1 MASTHSPSNIDN
13 PQSSLDLI
21 PQSTQ
26 PDTLQS
32 SEPDDVQS
40 TEQGTPQLRVLHT
53 SDWHLGQHFFGNS
66 RDEEHAAFIDWLLG
80 QVEEHQVDVLI
91 IAGDIFDTGTPPSYA
106 RTRYSQFV
114 AAMQN
119 TGCQLVVLG
128 GNHDSVATLHESR
141 ELLACLNASVT
152 ASVTEDPQDQIL
164 TLKNRNG
171 DVGGILCAI
180 PFLRQRDLVKSRAG
194 DSSQDKQQQLM
205 KAMSD
210 HYVDLFQLAEKK
222 AEQQVKQQ
230 GHLLPILATGHMTCV
245 GGQLSESVRELY
257 IGTLDAFPAGL
268 FPKADYIALGHLHR
282 PQKVANS
289 EHIRYSGS
297 PIPLSFDE
305 SSAAKQV
312 LLVDF
317 NDGELT
323 QVTPLE
329 IPLFRRLKSL
339 QCTLDELPKLLE
351 SIAEQGEKDPLVPW
365 LEVMIDAD
373 QYISDL
379 QKQIQQ
385 HTDVLRLE
393 ILRVRRKRT
402 QQERSLQQSNKETLA
417 ELEISD
423 VFEACLE
430 QSELSETLEEEQL
443 LTLTGLFNQVVD
455 SIQSPSEDEQKT
467 DEKEVAANKAQS
479 DTKLQENNA

>member
-1 MASTHSPSNIDN
+1 MASTDSTDNLLSN
-13 PQSSLDLI
+13 
-21 PQSTQ
+21 
-26 PDTLQS
+26 
-32 SEPDDVQS
+32 
-40 TEQGTPQLRVLHT
+40 PQLRILHT

-80 QVEEHQVDVLI
+80 QVEEYQVDVLI

-106 RTRYSQFV
+106 RTRYNQFV
-114 AAMQN
+114 VAMQN

-152 ASVTEDPQDQIL
+152 ASVSEDPQDQIL

-171 DVGGILCAI
+171 DAGGILCAI
-180 PFLRQRDLVKSRAG
+180 PFLRQRDLVKSQAG
-194 DSSQDKQQQLM
+194 DSSRDKQQQLM
-205 KAMSD
+205 KAMSE
-210 HYVDLFQLAEKK
+210 HYAELFCLAEKQ
-222 AEQQVKQQ
+222 ADLQVKNE
-230 GHLLPILATGHMTCV
+230 GNLLPILATGHMTCV

-289 EHIRYSGS
+289 DHIRYSGS

-305 SSAAKQV
+305 SAAAKQV

-317 NDGELT
+317 NDGKLAA
-323 QVTPLE
+323 VKSLE

-339 QCTLDELPKLLE
+339 QCTLDELPPLLE
-351 SIAEQGEKDPLVPW
+351 SIAEQGEADPLVPW
-365 LEVMIDAD
+365 LEVVIDAD
-373 QYISDL
+373 EYISDL

-402 QQERSLQQSNKETLA
+402 QQERSLQQSAKETLA
-417 ELEISD
+417 ELEVND
-423 VFEACLE
+423 VFDACLRQAGLE
-430 QSELSETLEEEQL
+430 DETDKQKIQ
-443 LTLTGLFNQVVD
+443 TLTGLFNQVVEK
-455 SIQSPSEDEQKT
+455 IHSPQTEEQPEAKSTEENKRTQED
-467 DEKEVAANKAQS
+467 KA
-479 DTKLQENNA
+479 